1 MTKRLFLLVA
11 ILISTAGFSQNL
23 SGVKVDDLTDAQIQ
37 QIYARGQS
45 QGLSVEEG
53 EQMGLQMGLSQEEA
67 RKFKAR
73 LAKLATQGPEES
85 KQANQNGL
93 ITTSVEERGEQNNRL
108 AAKSAQAS
116 QDERSA
122 MTDSIYGLS
131 VFRRGAIE
139 VFERSL
145 DAKAP
150 STYVLGEGDQLG
162 VSVFGTSYFQKEYTV
177 DSRGNIAMDNWGKL
191 SVRGLTFDQV
201 QRLIRAR
208 ISPYFNM
215 SSNEMTITL
224 SYSRTITV
232 NIVGEVLRPGSYKMP
247 AINTV
252 FNALVASGG
261 PNDLGTLRNIQVMR
275 DGKVIQRL
283 DVYQFLLDPSYQGD
297 FYLQDNDYL
306 FVGTAAN
313 VVEIQGAAKRPMYY
327 EVLDTESLTH
337 VLKLAGGFAS
347 SAYAQ
352 SVQIQRLGINETE
365 LIDVPETLYDSTYLQ
380 NGDLVTIAFLNAE
393 MRQFVTVDGAVMQE
407 GKYAFKEGLT
417 VGELLHKA
425 GGTLPDIVRRE
436 AYISRLKE
444 DQTLVFIPF
453 SLDDAL
459 SGGGPVLQNKDR
471 VSILGV
477 PDFDENMAVSIQGA
491 VRAPKTIPYA
501 EGMTLGDVLRLAG
514 GLSPNADYTR
524 VEVNRLNAFS
534 NAQGGTNR
542 EVRTVATVTEVPKA
556 LSKTLDIE
564 DASLEFVLQ
573 PYDQVVVREIPDFD
587 LQNLVLVQG
596 EVRYPGYYALLSKDE
611 KLASLIHRAGGLTD
625 YASSQNAN
633 LIRDGRPNIA
643 MNLQS
648 ALSNKNSSFNVVL
661 LEGDTLTIPRTESL
675 IAITGP
681 ATKYYVRN
689 GQMEVNA
696 PYVPGRRA
704 HYYVKQFGLGYAKK
718 ADRADTYLTYEN
730 GQFKKSLNF
739 GLFRIHPIVRRGAT
753 IHTVLAEPKANKEK
767 KETKPLD
774 WNQAVATV
782 TSAVM
787 GFSTLYVLLTR

>member
-1 MTKRLFLLVA
+1 
-11 ILISTAGFSQNL
+11 
-23 SGVKVDDLTDAQIQ
+23 
-37 QIYARGQS
+37 
-45 QGLSVEEG
+45 
-53 EQMGLQMGLSQEEA
+53 
-67 RKFKAR
+67 
-73 LAKLATQGPEES
+73 
-85 KQANQNGL
+85 
-93 ITTSVEERGEQNNRL
+93 
-108 AAKSAQAS
+108 
-116 QDERSA
+116 
-122 MTDSIYGLS
+122 
-131 VFRRGAIE
+131 
-139 VFERSL
+139 
-145 DAKAP
+145 
-150 STYVLGEGDQLG
+150 

-425 GGTLPDIVRRE
+425 GGTLPDVVRRE
-436 AYISRLKE
+436 AYISRLKD

-542 EVRTVATVTEVPKA
+542 EVRTVATVTEVPKE
-556 LSKTLDIE
+556 LSKSLDVE
-564 DASLEFVLQ
+564 DSSLEFALQ
-573 PYDQVVVREIPDFD
+573 PYDQVVVREIPDFE
-587 LQNLVLVQG
+587 LQNLVLIEG

-611 KLASLIHRAGGLTD
+611 KLTSLIIRAGGLTPN
-625 YASSQNAN
+625 ASAKNAS
-633 LIRDGRPNIA
+633 LLREGRPNIA
-643 MNLQS
+643 INLAS
-648 ALSNKNSSFNVVL
+648 ALRNKSSAFNVVL
-661 LEGDTLTIPRTESL
+661 DEGDILYIPRTESL

-681 ATKYYVRN
+681 AIKYYERN

-696 PYVPGRRA
+696 PYLPGRRA
-704 HYYVKQFGLGYAKK
+704 HYYVKQYGLGYAKK
-718 ADRADTYLTYEN
+718 AKRADTYITYEN

-739 GLFRIHPIVRRGAT
+739 GLFRLHPIVRRGAT
-753 IHTVLAEPKANKEK
+753 IHTVLKEPKPERQKAES
-767 KETKPLD
+767 KPLD
-774 WNQAVATV
+774 WNQVVATL
-782 TSAVM
+782 TSGAM
-787 GFSTLYVLLTR
+787 GFATVYTLLTR